1 MVEPLFQNPVA
12 IFLTIIAVILIAP
25 LIFERFRLPGIV
37 GLIIGGIIIGPH
49 VLNLLS
55 TEYTI
60 ETLAIA
66 GLVYLMFSV
75 GLEIDLRQ
83 FRRVRNRAVIFGI
96 LTFSA
101 PMITG
106 ILLGRWLGFKWEG
119 AVLLGAVIAS
129 HALINYPILSRLGI
143 LRNDSVSAALGATV
157 FTDISALL
165 VLAYVVRTS
174 EGDVSAPG
182 FVLLILMLVAYTA
195 VILIGVPRLGK
206 IFFSRFKG
214 RAVEFQF
221 ILVVLFGA
229 ALVAELIDMHVIVG
243 AFLAGLAI
251 NSTLPSRSPV
261 VNRVLFLGEAFFIPL
276 FLIYIGMIIDPATI
290 FTEPNT
296 LFAGWMMT
304 MSVYLSKLI
313 PAWIVA
319 ILFRYSRDELFTIWG
334 ISQAQATTTLAILL
348 VGVELG
354 ILSTAV
360 FNGGVMMVMITCI
373 TSSIIVQH
381 FGSRLA
387 PSVQPEERGAH
398 YERILVSL
406 ANPKTQKYLM
416 GLAGIL
422 SRHVDGKLLP
432 VHITLRRRGERYE
445 EAMVEELPMDLED
458 LDDHGDDMEIMH
470 RVDTSVSDGIVNAS
484 IESKATMIVM
494 GWHEQRSLMD
504 SVFGSIVDQ
513 VLLKVDVPVLVGRIN
528 TSINAMKRLVLVVPC
543 NSLVLGSMRDVL
555 DTVII
560 IATAINVPM
569 LILSDEDYLEEIR
582 RRLEERDVK
591 PSYKIFRL
599 GQNIV
604 SDVVPR
610 AGPQDLVMV
619 TTLVSKLR
627 FGSCLGNV
635 PEQLAAGSSASLA
648 VFIHPTTTP
657 LPK

>member
-1 MVEPLFQNPVA
+1 MEEPLFQNPVA
-12 IFLTIIAVILIAP
+12 VFLTVIAVILIAP
-25 LIFERFRLPGIV
+25 LLFERFRLPGIV

-83 FRRVRNRAVIFGI
+83 FRRVRNRAIIFGI

-360 FNGGVMMVMITCI
+360 FNGGVMMVMITCV
-373 TSSIIVQH
+373 TSSISAR
-381 FGSRLA
+381 GSPLR
-387 PSVQPEERGAH
+387 S
-398 YERILVSL
+398 S
-406 ANPKTQKYLM
+406 
-416 GLAGIL
+416 
-422 SRHVDGKLLP
+422 
-432 VHITLRRRGERYE
+432 LRRE
-445 EAMVEELPMDLED
+445 
-458 LDDHGDDMEIMH
+458 
-470 RVDTSVSDGIVNAS
+470 
-484 IESKATMIVM
+484 
-494 GWHEQRSLMD
+494 
-504 SVFGSIVDQ
+504 
-513 VLLKVDVPVLVGRIN
+513 GRI
-528 TSINAMKRLVLVVPC
+528 TR
-543 NSLVLGSMRDVL
+543 GSWYRW
-555 DTVII
+555 
-560 IATAINVPM
+560 
-569 LILSDEDYLEEIR
+569 LI
-582 RRLEERDVK
+582 
-591 PSYKIFRL
+591 
-599 GQNIV
+599 
-604 SDVVPR
+604 PR
-610 AGPQDLVMV
+610 PRS
-619 TTLVSKLR
+619 T
-627 FGSCLGNV
+627 
-635 PEQLAAGSSASLA
+635 
-648 VFIHPTTTP
+648 
-657 LPK
+657 

>member
-1 MVEPLFQNPVA
+1 MEEPLFQNPVA
-12 IFLTIIAVILIAP
+12 IFLTVIAVILIAP
-25 LIFERFRLPGIV
+25 LLFERFRLPGIV

-49 VLNLLS
+49 GLNLLS

-83 FRRVRNRAVIFGI
+83 FRRVRNRAISFGI

-106 ILLGRWLGFKWEG
+106 ILLGRWLGFKWDG
-119 AVLLGAVIAS
+119 SVLLGAVIAS
-129 HALINYPILSRLGI
+129 HALINYPILRRLGI

-174 EGDVSAPG
+174 EGDISAPG
-182 FVLLILMLVAYTA
+182 FFLLILILVAYTA

-206 IFFSRFKG
+206 IFFNRFKG

-229 ALVAELIDMHVIVG
+229 ALVAELIDMHIIVG

-319 ILFRYSRDELFTIWG
+319 ILFRYSRDELFTVWG

-360 FNGGVMMVMITCI
+360 FNGGVMMVMVTCI
-373 TSSIIVQH
+373 TSSIIVQY

-387 PSVQPEERGAH
+387 PSIVPEERGAH

-406 ANPKTQKYLM
+406 ANPQTQEYLM
-416 GLAGIL
+416 GLASIL
-422 SRHVDGKLLP
+422 ARHVDGKLFP
-432 VHITLRRRGERYE
+432 VHITLRRRGEQSEGAR
-445 EAMVEELPMDLED
+445 VEEFPMDIGD
-458 LDDHGDDMEIMH
+458 LDDHEDEIEVIH

-484 IESKATMIVM
+484 IELKASMIVM
-494 GWHEQRSLMD
+494 GWHEQRTLME

-513 VLLKVDVPVLVGRIN
+513 VLLKVDVPILVGRIT

-610 AGPQDLVMV
+610 TGPQDLVMV

-635 PEQLAAGSSASLA
+635 PEQLAESSSASLA
-648 VFIHPTTTP
+648 VFIHPTSTTFAG
-657 LPK
+657 